1 MPDQEHDHGHGHD
14 HGHDH
19 GHGHGH
25 DQGHDQGRVRK
36 PGRGAPLRVLT
47 VRALSGISG
56 DILLAG
62 LARMLELDSAALNAR
77 ARLVMPELDGAVCLH
92 PHSVNAIAGWQASID
107 LPRQHEHRTLEDV
120 LAIVGGCGAAPSA
133 KALAAKVFTLL
144 AQAESEVHGVPK
156 EEVRFHEVGALDS
169 ILDTVLNCMLF
180 DELKPDVFTA
190 SPLPVADGA
199 IVCAHGV
206 LPSPA
211 PAVLRLL
218 AGIPVAPFQGAGET
232 VTPTG
237 AALLKGLGASFGPW
251 PAMTVERCAIAYG
264 TRVFPG
270 APNGAIF
277 ALGTA
282 ERGQSSP
289 SMPA

>member
-1 MPDQEHDHGHGHD
+1 MPEQEYDHDHGHGH
-14 HGHDH
+14 HH
-19 GHGHGH
+19 GHGLDHEHEHKPSHG
-25 DQGHDQGRVRK
+25 
-36 PGRGAPLRVLT
+36 ASLRVLT
-47 VRALSGISG
+47 VRALSGVSG

-77 ARLVMPELDGAVCLH
+77 AKLIMPELDGVVSLH
-92 PHSVNAIAGWQASID
+92 PHSVNAIAGWQASIA
-107 LPRQHEHRTLEDV
+107 LPRQHAHRTLEDV
-120 LAIVGGCGAAPSA
+120 LAIVGGCGAPPSA

-190 SPLPVADGA
+190 SPLPLADGA
-199 IVCAHGV
+199 IACAHGI

-218 AGIPVAPFQGAGET
+218 AGIPVAPFQGEGET

-277 ALGTA
+277 ALGSA
-282 ERGQSSP
+282 ERDSSGP
-289 SMPA
+289 SR

>member
-1 MPDQEHDHGHGHD
+1 MPEHEHEHDLGHEHGHEHC
-14 HGHDH
+14 HGHEH
-19 GHGHGH
+19 GGGLWQGHGQEQSH
-25 DQGHDQGRVRK
+25 
-36 PGRGAPLRVLT
+36 GAPLRVLT

-62 LARMLELDSAALNAR
+62 LARMLELDSAAVNAR

-92 PHSVNAIAGWQASID
+92 PHSVNAIAGWQAGIS
-107 LPRQHEHRTLEDV
+107 LPRQHAHRTLEDV
-120 LAIVGGCGAAPSA
+120 LAIIDACGASPSA
-133 KALAAKVFTLL
+133 KALASKVFTLL
-144 AQAESEVHGVPK
+144 AQAESEVHGLPK

-190 SPLPVADGA
+190 SPLPLADGA
-199 IVCAHGV
+199 IACAHGI

-218 AGIPVAPFQGAGET
+218 AGIPVVPFQGEGET

-264 TRVFPG
+264 TRIFPN

-277 ALGTA
+277 ALGSA
-282 ERGQSSP
+282 ERG
-289 SMPA
+289 

>member
-1 MPDQEHDHGHGHD
+1 MPDHEHSHGHKHDHEHEH
-14 HGHDH
+14 
-19 GHGHGH
+19 
-25 DQGHDQGRVRK
+25 
-36 PGRGAPLRVLT
+36 GRGHEGGPPLRVLT

-56 DILLAG
+56 DIMLAG
-62 LARMLELDSAALNAR
+62 LACMLGLDSGALGER
-77 ARLVMPELDGAVCLH
+77 AGLVMPELGGAVSLR
-92 PHSVNAIAGWQASID
+92 PHSVNGIAGWQAAVS
-107 LPRQHEHRTLEDV
+107 LPVQHAHRTLEDV
-120 LAIVGGCGAAPSA
+120 LAIVGQCGASPSA
-133 KALAAKVFTLL
+133 KALASRVFTLL
-144 AQAESEVHGVPK
+144 AQAEGEVHGVAK
-156 EEVRFHEVGALDS
+156 EEVHFHEVGALDS

-190 SPLPVADGA
+190 SPLPLADGA

-218 AGIPVAPFQGAGET
+218 AGIPVAPFQGEGET

-237 AALLKGLGASFGPW
+237 AALLKGLGAGFGPW

-277 ALGTA
+277 ALGRA
-282 ERGQSSP
+282 ERS
-289 SMPA
+289 